1 MKNLLILMLSATI
14 SACAPPQ
21 SKTSNSSKTLGSI
34 ASKYETYLDQL
45 GIKYPTI
52 KKKK

>member
-1 MKNLLILMLSATI
+1 MIRQTDKPAIELNEEIMRNYRDEMSDYYYD
-14 SACAPPQ
+14 PD
-21 SKTSNSSKTLGSI
+21 
-34 ASKYETYLDQL
+34 KYETYLDQL